1 MKMVIQRVNHASV
14 TIDGEV
20 NGAIEKGFLVLLG
33 VGQDDTE
40 EIADKYVKKMVGLRI
55 FDDEE
60 GKTNLSLD
68 QVGGSVLLSSQFTLY
83 ADCRKGNR
91 PSFFKSGDPK
101 HANDLYEYI
110 LTELQ
115 STYQI
120 PTESGEF
127 GADMKVSLIN
137 DGPFSIMLD
146 SDDL

>member
-20 NGAIEKGFLVLLG
+20 HGAIEKGFLVLLG

-68 QVGGSVLLSSQFTLY
+68 QVGGSVLLIGNEGRGLTDELAGM
-83 ADCRKGNR
+83 ADRKIRIPMRGRVESLN
-91 PSFFKSGDPK
+91 
-101 HANDLYEYI
+101 AAIAATVLVYEA
-110 LTELQ
+110 Q
-115 STYQI
+115 RQR
-120 PTESGEF
+120 GW
-127 GADMKVSLIN
+127 K
-137 DGPFSIMLD
+137 
-146 SDDL
+146 

>member
-68 QVGGSVLLSSQFTLY
+68 QVGGSVLLISQFTLY
-83 ADCRKGNR
+83 ANWKKGYR
-91 PSFFKSGDPK
+91 PSFIEAGDPAK
-101 HANDLYEYI
+101 AEQLYEYVI
-110 LTELQ
+110 AKTK
-115 STYQI
+115 
-120 PTESGEF
+120 ESVPNVQTGIF
-127 GADMKVSLIN
+127 GAEMKVALEN
-137 DGPFSIMLD
+137 DGPFTIVLEG
-146 SDDL
+146 LEK

>member
-20 NGAIEKGFLVLLG
+20 HGAIEKGFQVLLG

-68 QVGGSVLLSSQFTLY
+68 QVGGSVLLISQFTLY
-83 ADCRKGNR
+83 ANCKKGYR
-91 PSFFKSGDPK
+91 PSFIEAGDPVK
-101 HANDLYEYI
+101 AEQLYEYVI
-110 LTELQ
+110 AKTK
-115 STYQI
+115 
-120 PTESGEF
+120 ESVPNVQTGIF
-127 GADMKVSLIN
+127 GAEMKVALEN
-137 DGPFSIMLD
+137 DGPFTIVLEG
-146 SDDL
+146 LEK

>member
-68 QVGGSVLLSSQFTLY
+68 QVEPI
-83 ADCRKGNR
+83 K
-91 PSFFKSGDPK
+91 
-101 HANDLYEYI
+101 E
-110 LTELQ
+110 
-115 STYQI
+115 
-120 PTESGEF
+120 
-127 GADMKVSLIN
+127 
-137 DGPFSIMLD
+137 
-146 SDDL
+146 

>member
-68 QVGGSVLLSSQFTLY
+68 QVGGSVLLISQFTLY
-83 ADCRKGNR
+83 ANCKKGYR
-91 PSFFKSGDPK
+91 PSFIEAGDPVK
-101 HANDLYEYI
+101 AEQLYEYVI
-110 LTELQ
+110 AKTK
-115 STYQI
+115 
-120 PTESGEF
+120 ESVPNVQTGIF
-127 GADMKVSLIN
+127 GAEMKVALEN
-137 DGPFSIMLD
+137 DGPFTIVLEG
-146 SDDL
+146 LEK